1 MSYGHLSDDHSIS
14 WPGGPISGCW
24 ASSPAGRQGSI
35 SRAAGLTT
43 ATPPRLA
50 AIRGPSWTVLQNVWN
65 ANWEW
70 VVGILACVVV
80 LGFVLFVLSCIA
92 TGGIIRAAVE
102 HDIDREY
109 KLGTAWGAGYV
120 TGGGI
125 ARLPLLTLLLAIV
138 PGFLIG
144 APGLGAV
151 GGAMSSAAAAVGFGL
166 LAAVAILVST
176 AFWLALG
183 VAFQFAQRLV
193 VLEDGH
199 VAQSLSTGFRLI
211 RWHFKEVAFG
221 WLILIALSIAVGIAF
236 AILAVVVAI
245 PAAALGFGG
254 WAMGGMTGAIVAGSF
269 AAVFFLG
276 ILLFA
281 ARAYSAYSSG
291 HWALLFRKRRGLPAA
306 GGRGAT
312 PPGARGPL

>member
-102 HDIDREY
+102 HDMDREY
-109 KLGTAWGAGYV
+109 KLGTAWRAGYV
-120 TGGGI
+120 TGWRI
-125 ARLPLLTLLLAIV
+125 AGLKLLTFLLAIV

-144 APGLGAV
+144 ALVLGAV
-151 GGAMSSAAAAVGFGL
+151 VGAMSSAAAAVGFGL

-254 WAMGGMTGAIVAGSF
+254 WAMGGMTGAIVAGSVAGVF
-269 AAVFFLG
+269 LVCLLLVAAG
-276 ILLFA
+276 A
-281 ARAYSAYSSG
+281 HSADSSPY
-291 HWALLFRKRRGLPAA
+291 WTLLFRNVRGVPAPAA
-306 GGRGAT
+306 RGAIA
-312 PPGARGPL
+312 PAA

>member
-1 MSYGHLSDDHSIS
+1 
-14 WPGGPISGCW
+14 
-24 ASSPAGRQGSI
+24 
-35 SRAAGLTT
+35 
-43 ATPPRLA
+43 
-50 AIRGPSWTVLQNVWN
+50 
-65 ANWEW
+65 
-70 VVGILACVVV
+70 VV

-102 HDIDREY
+102 HDMDREY
-109 KLGTAWGAGYV
+109 KLGTAWRAGYV
-120 TGGGI
+120 TGWRI
-125 ARLPLLTLLLAIV
+125 AGLKLLTFLLAIV

-144 APGLGAV
+144 ALVLGAV
-151 GGAMSSAAAAVGFGL
+151 VGAMSSAAAAVGFGL

-269 AAVFFLG
+269 AAVFLLG
-276 ILLFA
+276 ILLVA
-281 ARAYSAYSSG
+281 AGAYSAYSSVY
-291 HWALLFRKRRGLPAA
+291 WTLLFRNVRGLPAPA
-306 GGRGAT
+306 ARGAIA
-312 PPGARGPL
+312 PAA

>member
-1 MSYGHLSDDHSIS
+1 MSYGHLIRRPFDIVARRPYL
-14 WPGGPISGCW
+14 WLLGFLAGGATGFNLPSSGTNYGHPTT
-24 ASSPAGRQGSI
+24 SGSYK
-35 SRAAGLTT
+35 
-43 ATPPRLA
+43 
-50 AIRGPSWTVLQNVWN
+50 GPSWTVLQNVWN

-102 HDIDREY
+102 HDMDREY
-109 KLGTAWGAGYV
+109 KLGTAWRAGYV
-120 TGGGI
+120 TGWRI
-125 ARLPLLTLLLAIV
+125 AGLKLLTFLLAIV

-144 APGLGAV
+144 ALVLGAV
-151 GGAMSSAAAAVGFGL
+151 VGAMSSAAAAVGFGL

-269 AAVFFLG
+269 AAVFLLG
-276 ILLFA
+276 ILLVA
-281 ARAYSAYSSG
+281 AGAYSAYSSVY
-291 HWALLFRKRRGLPAA
+291 WTLLFRNVRGLPAPA
-306 GGRGAT
+306 ARGAIA
-312 PPGARGPL
+312 PAA